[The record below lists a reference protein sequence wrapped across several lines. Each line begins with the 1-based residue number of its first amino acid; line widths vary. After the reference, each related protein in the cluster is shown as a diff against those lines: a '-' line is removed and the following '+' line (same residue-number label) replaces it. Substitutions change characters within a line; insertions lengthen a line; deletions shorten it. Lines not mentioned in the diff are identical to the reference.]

1 MSSQSGG
8 LKLVKLGLKGF
19 EKFYPEK
26 LVRGE
31 VESRHTLLLRLWK
44 PLIGLINCLP
54 STVVCNVFSCSS
66 CARNRVV
73 FSFVRNAEVLILLNL
88 DNGVLAK

>member
-1 MSSQSGG
+1 M
-8 LKLVKLGLKGF
+8 VKLELKGL

-26 LVRGE
+26 LVGGE

-44 PLIGLINCLP
+44 PLIGLVNRL
-54 STVVCNVFSCSS
+54 SSSVVCNVFSCSS

-88 DNGVLAK
+88 DKGVLAK